1 MNKPKK
7 RQSRKQRSKKIETKK
22 IELIDNEIISAM
34 NEYKAM
40 PNCYVMISK
49 KINKGFSPKQ
59 IRQRWISQLDPR
71 LCQWPLD
78 NNEKFYIIH
87 WVEGYKIK
95 NPSKNI
101 NWKELIFEMEKKFGK
116 FRSESKVKNYYS
128 STLKQR
134 RKRQL
139 PSNDNVFNQN
149 NNVPTTVL
157 PSPQDINVPKGYLH
171 DIDFPIIKGSD
182 RIKIQNLLN

>member
-1 MNKPKK
+1 MVN
-7 RQSRKQRSKKIETKK
+7 
-22 IELIDNEIISAM
+22 LWIDNEIISAM

-139 PSNDNVFNQN
+139 PSNGNVFNQN

>member
-1 MNKPKK
+1 
-7 RQSRKQRSKKIETKK
+7 
-22 IELIDNEIISAM
+22 
-34 NEYKAM
+34 
-40 PNCYVMISK
+40 
-49 KINKGFSPKQ
+49 
-59 IRQRWISQLDPR
+59 
-71 LCQWPLD
+71 
-78 NNEKFYIIH
+78 
-87 WVEGYKIK
+87 
-95 NPSKNI
+95 
-101 NWKELIFEMEKKFGK
+101 MEKKFGK

-157 PSPQDINVPKGYLH
+157 PSPRDINVPKGYLH

>member
-1 MNKPKK
+1 MVN
-7 RQSRKQRSKKIETKK
+7 
-22 IELIDNEIISAM
+22 LWIDNEIISAM

-101 NWKELIFEMEKKFGK
+101 NWKELIFEMEKKFDFICLNIKCNPSKKSKEVGK
-116 FRSESKVKNYYS
+116 ENKRAKEKEEVSLEKRFLKNIVI
-128 STLKQR
+128 TGTA
-134 RKRQL
+134 
-139 PSNDNVFNQN
+139 V
-149 NNVPTTVL
+149 
-157 PSPQDINVPKGYLH
+157 
-171 DIDFPIIKGSD
+171 IKML
-182 RIKIQNLLN
+182 IM